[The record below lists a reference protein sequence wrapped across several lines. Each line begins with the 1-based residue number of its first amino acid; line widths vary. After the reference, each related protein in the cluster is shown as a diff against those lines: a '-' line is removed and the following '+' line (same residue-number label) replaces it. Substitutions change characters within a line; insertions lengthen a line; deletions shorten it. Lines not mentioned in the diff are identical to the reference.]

1 MLLLGSAADMAAR
14 AKRKEERG
22 KRKEERGK
30 RNPESDKDV
39 PVRIGVRCRDLRPET
54 PVGFAM
60 GAWFFSLAGGF
71 RKWA

>member
-14 AKRKEERG
+14 GKRKEERG

-39 PVRIGVRCRDLRPET
+39 PWYLYALAFDAET
-54 PVGFAM
+54 
-60 GAWFFSLAGGF
+60 
-71 RKWA
+71 